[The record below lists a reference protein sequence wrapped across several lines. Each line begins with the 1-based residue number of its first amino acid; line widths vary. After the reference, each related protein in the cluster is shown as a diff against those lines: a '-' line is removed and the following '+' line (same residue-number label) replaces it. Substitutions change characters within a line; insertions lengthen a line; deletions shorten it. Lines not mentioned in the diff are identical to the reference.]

1 MFTPNY
7 AALISAAR
15 SGNAN
20 AMEALYNTT
29 FKGVYYTAQKIT
41 GNAQDAEELAQETYI
56 KIFSSLDQVQDPA
69 AFPAW
74 ANRIASNISISYLR
88 KSRPVLFATDEQ
100 EELTLGSIPETTE
113 EFLPAEFVQT
123 QDKREKLMAAIEEL
137 PEKQR
142 TAIYMHY
149 FSEMPLKDVAQ
160 ELGVNE
166 NTVKN
171 RLNAGRAS
179 IRAKLEKL
187 GITSAGVITLTA
199 ALRVD
204 SQAAQ
209 IPATARASVWGSLA
223 SAAAVS
229 SSTAAGAGAVSAASA
244 AAGTVGAG
252 VSSAVS
258 AGTAAATGT
267 GVAAAAGAA
276 AASAAAVTVKAGL
289 FASLGAKIAAGVLA
303 GVIAI
308 SGGAA
313 VVAKTIANKPIDGV
327 PEEMQIVAK
336 SLDPNEEIDEM
347 ILDALRYDFGEV
359 EETFDFEGLA
369 TVERYAD
376 GYSKVYLEAE
386 LLEDLPIEPHIDSNV
401 YLSVD
406 GPTWHTHNSL
416 IAPYCWSYS
425 GEDPDSAYVHAVC
438 AFQDDGSAVVYQY
451 PVGHDDPEGEPLFL
465 LIGNSQMNEIYIELT
480 REETSHPQEEDLPVE
495 EIPEEEPEEIPAS
508 GPRLAELL
516 DFSKAWSSTEKFE
529 GEPETYILSLAF
541 EPNGKCTVVFGWQYS
556 DIYAAYLGTYHEEN
570 GRVTFTFT
578 EGVNSTQVYTF
589 LVTEQNGSV
598 VLVQESDEGFYSNHN
613 RGFELKLT
621 EDDSNSAARVRELA
635 AIVLDP
641 NYNDLGL

>member
-100 EELTLGSIPETTE
+100 EELTLGSIPETAE

-166 NTVKN
+166 NTVKS

-209 IPATARASVWGSLA
+209 IPAAARASVWGSLA

-244 AAGTVGAG
+244 PAGTVGAG
-252 VSSAVS
+252 VSSAVG
-258 AGTAAATGT
+258 AGTAAAATGT
-267 GVAAAAGAA
+267 GVTAGAGATAA
-276 AASAAAVTVKAGL
+276 AASTAAVTVKAGL

-313 VVAKTIANKPIDGV
+313 VVAKTIQNKPIEGV
-327 PEEMQIVAK
+327 PEEMQFVAK
-336 SLDPNEEIDEM
+336 SLDLDDERDQA
-347 ILDALRYDFGEV
+347 ILDGLRYNFGEV

-376 GYSKVYLEAE
+376 NHSKIYLTAE
-386 LLEDLPIEPHIDSNV
+386 LMEYLPEERYSTEIYDYVFLEGSQ
-401 YLSVD
+401 
-406 GPTWHTHNSL
+406 WHTAAPIMLPYTWCLIDDHTPSSVCSL
-416 IAPYCWSYS
+416 
-425 GEDPDSAYVHAVC
+425 
-438 AFQDDGSAVVYQY
+438 QDDGSVVIYQF
-451 PVGHDDPEGEPLFL
+451 VDEAIGEPTSLQ
-465 LIGNSQMNEIYIELT
+465 ISNNETDEIYIELT

-495 EIPEEEPEEIPAS
+495 EIPEEPEEMPAS

-641 NYNDLGL
+641 NYEDLGL